1 MSIHTSLKMSGALAG
16 VRNVWTRVERLNAL
30 KKVGRW
36 EEGDA
41 VTGLPKVRTVYKTK
55 SKKQAK
61 TEEATAAG
69 EDGAVSAEVAEV
81 AAGAAGEKSGS

>member
-16 VRNVWTRVERLNAL
+16 VRNVWTRVERLSAL

-41 VTGLPKVRTVYKTK
+41 VTGLPKVRTVYKSK
-55 SKKQAK
+55 PKKQAE
-61 TEEATAAG
+61 TEAATEAS
-69 EDGAVSAEVAEV
+69 EDGAVPAEV
-81 AAGAAGEKSGS
+81 AADEKSGS